1 MTGTTRSTSRAMGPS
16 RRRFLQGL
24 AASGAA
30 VAGADLLAACGT
42 PAAQPAAASSTL
54 DTSDADMKLAF
65 SNWPL
70 YIDVDEKDEN
80 AHPTLDAFETKTGI
94 AVTYDESINDNDQY
108 YAKISPQLTTGQAI
122 GTDLIVVTEWLA
134 ARMKRLGFLQE
145 LDHANLPTAAANLNP
160 ALAKPAFDPS
170 RDYTL
175 PWQSGMTGI
184 AYNPR
189 SMPFKPTSMADLW
202 DPRIKGQVTL
212 FSGLRE
218 SLPMLLL
225 ANGAPLATFTEADFD
240 NALALME
247 KQIDSGQIR
256 RLTGNDYTS
265 DLVNGD
271 VAMCLAYSGDIF
283 QLKFDSP
290 EIEFLLPEEGGEIWS
305 DAMMVPAGSPHK
317 KNAERLMDYYY
328 DPKVAALL
336 AAYVNYVCPV
346 PAAQEELAKI
356 DKELAQSPLIFPT
369 TSDLANI
376 QTSRELT
383 EDEETRWTDAWTQ
396 VIG

>member
-1 MTGTTRSTSRAMGPS
+1 MTGPRSTSSTLGPS

-24 AASGAA
+24 AVSGAA

-42 PAAQPAAASSTL
+42 PATAPAAAPSTL
-54 DTSDADMKLAF
+54 DTSDADMKLGF

-80 AHPTLDAFETKTGI
+80 VHPTLAAFEKQTGI
-94 AVTYDESINDNDQY
+94 KVAYDESINDNDQY
-108 YAKISPQLTTGQAI
+108 YAKISPQLTTGEPI
-122 GTDLIVVTEWLA
+122 GTDIIVVTEWLA
-134 ARMKRLGFLQE
+134 ARMKRLGFLQK
-145 LDHANLPTAAANLNP
+145 LDHATMPTAQANLNP
-160 ALAKPAFDPS
+160 ALASPAFDPT

-202 DPRIKGQVTL
+202 DPRIKGRVTL

-225 ANGAPLATFTEADFD
+225 ANGAPLASFTDADFD
-240 NALALME
+240 NALALLE
-247 KQIDSGQIR
+247 TQIDSGQVR

-305 DAMMVPAGSPHK
+305 DAMMVPTGSPHK

-328 DPKVAALL
+328 APEVAALL

-346 PAAQEELAKI
+346 PAAQDELAKI
-356 DKELAQSPLIFPT
+356 DKDLAKSPLIFPT
-369 TSDLANI
+369 AADLANI
-376 QTSRELT
+376 QTSRDLT
-383 EDEETRWTDAWTQ
+383 EDEETRWTDSWTQ